1 MSRTKINTTKKQ
13 QGLDSRSKRVQ
24 FPKAE
29 LLPNSRKHRFFT
41 KFGVL
46 VDRLA

>member
-24 FPKAE
+24 FPEAE

-41 KFGVL
+41 KFGAL
-46 VDRLA
+46 IDRLA

>member
-29 LLPNSRKHRFFT
+29 LLPRSNKHRFFC
-41 KFGVL
+41 KHGML

>member
-1 MSRTKINTTKKQ
+1 MRQTTTKKQ

-29 LLPNSRKHRFFT
+29 LLPNSRKHRYFT